1 MKENLIALGIMT
13 GNSLDGVDT
22 VISRFS
28 AKGKVVDIASD
39 VTPMSQGLS
48 DELRN
53 LRDVVSIHNGDISK
67 AEAAFCGFRGDRHA
81 LTKLH
86 DEYLNE
92 VIAATRATIENAIKK
107 GAISSPSDVDVIGF
121 PGQTC
126 AHLPPSI
133 ARRGAL
139 SPYTVQFGDG
149 QELANTLRIPVVY
162 DFRSDD
168 LLKGGEGAPFAPTH
182 HLHLAETTRSY
193 GAFPI
198 SFINAGN
205 TGNFSVL
212 TKRVGQAATQIM
224 GWNTGPFNHFSNMLA
239 RIGKQQSCDI
249 DGAVGACGRV
259 SKELLQLLFDRSVA
273 TPEGD
278 NFLLQ
283 PPPRSLVF
291 QWYRAIPELTG
302 EAPVLGE
309 VLSLPDRMRTA
320 QYFAAYLVMYSLTFI
335 PSDSEMPTHFGLAGG
350 GWKNPV
356 VLNHFKELLSPHSN
370 PIILDSHRDAYL
382 QLRSRLPKKPVTIE
396 LTSAYGFH
404 PQAMEARIFADAAVH
419 RVWGEPFTF
428 PQTTGVGKP
437 CVCGIVRFPSG
448 IDARSFKIGDHMDA
462 FGTLSDAIRGEKP
475 HDRRFGRAT
484 PSNRSS

>member
-1 MKENLIALGIMT
+1 MKENLLALGIMT

-28 AKGKVVDIASD
+28 SKAKVIDIASD
-39 VTPMSQGLS
+39 VTPMPEALAE
-48 DELRN
+48 DLRN
-53 LRDVVSIHNGDISK
+53 LRDIVSIHHGDISK

-86 DEYLNE
+86 DDYLGE
-92 VIAATRATIENAIKK
+92 VIAACKATIENAINT
-107 GAISSPSDVDVIGF
+107 GAISSVSDIDVVGF
-121 PGQTC
+121 HGLTC

-133 ARRGAL
+133 ARRSGL
-139 SPYTVQFGDG
+139 SPYTVQLGDG
-149 QELANTLRIPVVY
+149 QELANKLQLPVVY

-168 LLKGGEGAPFAPTH
+168 LLNGGEGAPFAPTH

-212 TKRVGQAATQIM
+212 TKRIGQASTQIM

-239 RIGKQQSCDI
+239 RIGKQQRCDI
-249 DGAVGACGRV
+249 DGAVGASGRV

-356 VLNHFKELLSPHSN
+356 VLNHFKELLSPKST
-370 PIILDSHRDAYL
+370 PVILDNHKDSYL
-382 QLRSRLPKKPVTIE
+382 QLRSRLPQKPVTIE

-428 PQTTGVGKP
+428 PQTTGVAKP
-437 CVCGIVRFPSG
+437 SVCGIVRFPSETPP
-448 IDARSFKIGDHMDA
+448 RSFKVGA
-462 FGTLSDAIRGEKP
+462 YLEARGRLSDTIREAKTN
-475 HDRRFGRAT
+475 DRRFGRAT
-484 PSNRSS
+484 PSNRPG